1 MAKTPADVFKA
12 FDDKELLVAIANTKI
27 LEVTDTFRKNIVKNL
42 AKYVTSIGLQKVL
55 YLIPYDDLKAFAA
68 GVPGIEDKVKPAK
81 AAIIKR
87 LHEHMENVGASK
99 FLDSIDADLM
109 DKILERLETEVEG
122 GKRTEAFLAEA
133 DVVGLDYLFSSF
145 PTEQLKA
152 FVESCDL
159 KVNSES
165 REILIQ
171 SLINQTSHKAKAKKK
186 KVPKPSK
193 NKPDLKKGIA
203 KVDLQYHFSRD
214 ELSEWCKDNGL
225 PISGSK
231 KEIMQRILDHFEG
244 KVPVT
249 KKRKA
254 AGGKKGSPA
263 KKKART
269 SSEKEVT
276 PKKDEKKKTK

>member
-186 KVPKPSK
+186 ESPKTQQK
-193 NKPDLKKGIA
+193 
-203 KVDLQYHFSRD
+203 
-214 ELSEWCKDNGL
+214 
-225 PISGSK
+225 
-231 KEIMQRILDHFEG
+231 
-244 KVPVT
+244 
-249 KKRKA
+249 
-254 AGGKKGSPA
+254 
-263 KKKART
+263 
-269 SSEKEVT
+269 
-276 PKKDEKKKTK
+276 